1 MAMPM
6 PSSPAALR
14 PTGTA
19 RGERVFSLN
28 ELEMIAI
35 EHNPT
40 LIQAQAQVE
49 ASLAKSLQAGLLPN
63 PVAGYVAEQI
73 GAGSGYLGET
83 QGWFAEQEV
92 PQGGKLRLSRA
103 KYRQEAVEAQ
113 LQVEAQRLRVLNGV
127 RDSYYDVLA
136 ARRMLE
142 IERELQVNHDEMV
155 RTSKELVNMG
165 QANRPDQLQAQ
176 VSAQRQRVKVRAAEN
191 RAARSWVELTSVIG
205 IPCIEQAPLVDILD
219 QDGPPIDWDTALREV
234 LTHCPELQVARAEVV
249 RDQITVQRE
258 RVQPIPNLFARV
270 ENGYNFEVNNVTTGV
285 QIGWSFPVWN
295 QNQGTIRQAMAEV
308 SRARAEVVR
317 LELWLR
323 RRLAETFAHYQTA
336 LATVQIYRLET
347 LPQAR
352 EAYQLTLDGY
362 RQRRTPWAQVVL
374 AQRALSD
381 LSEDYVGELLE
392 LRHAEVAIRGLLLTD
407 GLRMPAPPT
416 PGGHIDA
423 TPQPR

>member
-1 MAMPM
+1 
-6 PSSPAALR
+6 

-28 ELEMIAI
+28 ELEMIAL

-83 QGWFAEQEV
+83 QGWFAGQEG

-127 RDSYYDVLA
+127 RVSYYDVLA

-165 QANRPDQLQAQ
+165 QANRPDQ
-176 VSAQRQRVKVRAAEN
+176 
-191 RAARSWVELTSVIG
+191 
-205 IPCIEQAPLVDILD
+205 
-219 QDGPPIDWDTALREV
+219 
-234 LTHCPELQVARAEVV
+234 
-249 RDQITVQRE
+249 
-258 RVQPIPNLFARV
+258 
-270 ENGYNFEVNNVTTGV
+270 
-285 QIGWSFPVWN
+285 
-295 QNQGTIRQAMAEV
+295 
-308 SRARAEVVR
+308 
-317 LELWLR
+317 
-323 RRLAETFAHYQTA
+323 
-336 LATVQIYRLET
+336 
-347 LPQAR
+347 
-352 EAYQLTLDGY
+352 
-362 RQRRTPWAQVVL
+362 
-374 AQRALSD
+374 
-381 LSEDYVGELLE
+381 
-392 LRHAEVAIRGLLLTD
+392 
-407 GLRMPAPPT
+407 
-416 PGGHIDA
+416 
-423 TPQPR
+423 